1 MKLLL
6 VHVQLLENKTM
17 PKYNLI
23 GVMFKRTYHTKMMHL
38 KSKLW
43 YLWHCTLCKFF
54 GGYTEE
60 NRPFYHIC
68 CNGNAGGWRTN
79 LCDSLEDYSTGW
91 RYHESKLEE
100 TK

>member
-1 MKLLL
+1 
-6 VHVQLLENKTM
+6 M

-23 GVMFKRTYHTKMMHL
+23 GVGTEVMFKRTYHTKMMRL

-79 LCDSLEDYSTGW
+79 LCDSLENYSTGW